1 MGYRIMNEVFLN
13 DRKYSKGMTKPIQKT
28 DKYRRGLSIRRMRI
42 QQYLTGLSHMRKR
55 RRIKTLEHS
64 FFEGKQETA
73 KIKDQ
78 LLRTLAEFDNYRKRT
93 EREFQSLIFTAGASL
108 VKELLPVV
116 DDLNRSLTVTNNHQ
130 DPAQF
135 QKGIQLIYDKFM
147 KILEAR
153 GVQPI
158 DAVGQP
164 FDTEKH
170 EALMQV
176 EKADYP
182 SNTIVEVYEKG
193 FMMHDKVLRHAKV
206 IVNK

>member
-1 MGYRIMNEVFLN
+1 MSEGLLY
-13 DRKYSKGMTKPIQKT
+13 DRKYLKGISNPKSIQKT
-28 DKYRRGLSIRRMRI
+28 EKYRRGLNIRRMRI
-42 QQYLTGLSHMRKR
+42 QHYLTGLSLLRKR

-64 FFEGKQETA
+64 FFESKQESA
-73 KIKDQ
+73 KLKDQ
-78 LLRTLAEFDNYRKRT
+78 LLRALAEFDNYRKRT
-93 EREFQSLIFTAGASL
+93 DREFQNLIFAAAASL
-108 VKELLPVV
+108 VKDLLPVV

-147 KILEAR
+147 KILETR

-158 DAVGQP
+158 DAIGQP
-164 FDTEKH
+164 FDTGKH

-176 EKADYP
+176 EKTDFP
-182 SNTIVEVYEKG
+182 SSTVVEVYEKG